1 MVKVRLGYDENGY
14 IDGWGTD
21 YEGEDHIELSREELA
36 TIVFGYSKLVDGH
49 IVTDPFEP
57 PEEPEAPPSFDD
69 LLAENAELK
78 SRIDMAEGALL
89 DLADMMLSR

>member
-1 MVKVRLGYDENGY
+1 MVKVRLMYDTNGY
-14 IDGWGTD
+14 IEGWGTD
-21 YEGEDHIELSREELA
+21 CEGYDYVELSQDELN

-57 PEEPEAPPSFDD
+57 PEEPEAPPSFED

>member
-1 MVKVRLGYDENGY
+1 MVKVRFTYDTSGY

-78 SRIDMAEGALL
+78 SRIDMAKGALL
-89 DLADMMLSR
+89 DLADMILTR

>member
-21 YEGEDHIELSREELA
+21 YVGEDYVELSQDELN

-89 DLADMMLSR
+89 DLADMILTR